1 MSRKAVS
8 VTLDEM
14 NLTWLRGRA
23 RVISKGN
30 LSEALDR
37 LLTDARTGGRRTA
50 VRSAVGLTT
59 LPPDDPDL
67 AKVKAAVRQLFEES
81 LSRPLLVREDD
92 GPYGAQPTQTR
103 RKRAGARRG

>member
-14 NLTWLRGRA
+14 NLTWLRERA
-23 RVISKGN
+23 RVTSQGN

-37 LLTDARTGGRRTA
+37 LLTDARSTGQRT
-50 VRSAVGLTT
+50 VTRSAVGLVT
-59 LPPDDPDL
+59 LPADDSDL
-67 AKVKAAVRQLFEES
+67 SKAKAAVRQLFEES
-81 LSRPLLVREDD
+81 LSRPLLVREDG
-92 GPYGAQPTQTR
+92 GPYRAQPAKPR